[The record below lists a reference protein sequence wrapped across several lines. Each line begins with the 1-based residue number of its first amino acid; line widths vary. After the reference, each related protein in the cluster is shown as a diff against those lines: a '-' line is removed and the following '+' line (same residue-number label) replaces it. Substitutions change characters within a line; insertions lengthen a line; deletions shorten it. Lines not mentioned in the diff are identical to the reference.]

1 MNSNL
6 TVTDP
11 LAEQDVTIIVT
22 LAASDAP
29 LAERPLLLS
38 VGVAEQ
44 LPVVKTGAFAS
55 LVPMIEEAWTALGV
69 RAQVTGAAIEEETI
83 AEEQTTAPGTVA
95 TNVTT
100 NVTTAEPDY
109 HEASPPAPNSLSAPQ
124 PQAKNLSLF

>member
-1 MNSNL
+1 MNSKL

-11 LAEQDVTIIVT
+11 LAEQDVTIIIT

-44 LPVVKTGAFAS
+44 LPVVKTGAFTN
-55 LVPMIEEAWTALGV
+55 LMFLIEEAWTALGV
-69 RAQVTGAAIEEETI
+69 RAQAAGAAVEEETI
-83 AEEQTTAPGTVA
+83 AEEQTTAPDTVA
-95 TNVTT
+95 T
-100 NVTTAEPDY
+100 AGIDS
-109 HEASPPAPNSLSAPQ
+109 HEALLPSLNPMSAPQ

>member
-44 LPVVKTGAFAS
+44 LPVVKTGAFANLVS
-55 LVPMIEEAWTALGV
+55 LIEEAWTALGV
-69 RAQVTGAAIEEETI
+69 RSQVAGAAVEEETI
-83 AEEQTTAPGTVA
+83 AEEQTAVSDTVA
-95 TNVTT
+95 TADIDN
-100 NVTTAEPDY
+100 
-109 HEASPPAPNSLSAPQ
+109 HETSPPAPNPLSTPQ
-124 PQAKNLSLF
+124 PQAQNLSLF

>member
-44 LPVVKTGAFAS
+44 LPVVKTGAFAN
-55 LVPMIEEAWTALGV
+55 LVPMIEEAWTAMGV
-69 RAQVTGAAIEEETI
+69 RAQVAGAAIEEETI
-83 AEEQTTAPGTVA
+83 TEEQTAVSDTVA
-95 TNVTT
+95 
-100 NVTTAEPDY
+100 TAEPDN
-109 HEASPPAPNSLSAPQ
+109 HKTPPPAPNSLSAPQ

>member
-6 TVTDP
+6 TVIDP
-11 LAEQDVTIIVT
+11 LAEQDVTIIIT

-44 LPVVKTGAFAS
+44 LPVVKTGAFAN
-55 LVPMIEEAWTALGV
+55 LVPIIEEAWTALGV
-69 RAQVTGAAIEEETI
+69 RAQAAGAAIEEETI
-83 AEEQTTAPGTVA
+83 AEEQTTASDTVA
-95 TNVTT
+95 T

-109 HEASPPAPNSLSAPQ
+109 HEASPPAPNPLSAPQ

>member
-11 LAEQDVTIIVT
+11 LAEQDVTIIIT
-22 LAASDAP
+22 LAASDTN

-55 LVPMIEEAWTALGV
+55 LVLLIEEAWTALGV
-69 RAQVTGAAIEEETI
+69 RAQVAGAAVEEEPI
-83 AEEQTTAPGTVA
+83 AEEQTIAPDTEA

-100 NVTTAEPDY
+100 ADIDN
-109 HEASPPAPNSLSAPQ
+109 HETPPPAPNPLSAPQ

>member
-44 LPVVKTGAFAS
+44 LPVVKTGDFAS

-69 RAQVTGAAIEEETI
+69 RAQVAGAAVEEETI
-83 AEEQTTAPGTVA
+83 AEEQTTTPDTVA

-100 NVTTAEPDY
+100 ADIDN
-109 HEASPPAPNSLSAPQ
+109 HETPPPAPNSLSAPQ

>member
-1 MNSNL
+1 MNQLLN
-6 TVTDP
+6 VADP
-11 LAEQDVTIIVT
+11 LFNHDVTIIIT

-44 LPVVKTGAFAS
+44 LPVVKTGAFAN
-55 LVPMIEEAWTALGV
+55 LVPLIEEAWTALGV
-69 RAQVTGAAIEEETI
+69 RAQVAGAVIEEETI
-83 AEEQTTAPGTVA
+83 AEEQTAAPDTVA

-100 NVTTAEPDY
+100 ADTDN
-109 HEASPPAPNSLSAPQ
+109 HETPPPPPNPLSAPQ

>member
-11 LAEQDVTIIVT
+11 LAEQDVTIIIT

-44 LPVVKTGAFAS
+44 LPVVKTGAFANLVS
-55 LVPMIEEAWTALGV
+55 LIEEAWTALGV
-69 RAQVTGAAIEEETI
+69 RAQVAGAAIEEETI
-83 AEEQTTAPGTVA
+83 TEEQTVASDTVA
-95 TNVTT
+95 
-100 NVTTAEPDY
+100 TAEPDY

-124 PQAKNLSLF
+124 PQEKNLSLF

>member
-44 LPVVKTGAFAS
+44 LPVVKTGPFANLIS
-55 LVPMIEEAWTALGV
+55 LIEEAWTALGV
-69 RAQVTGAAIEEETI
+69 RAQVAEAAVEEETI
-83 AEEQTTAPGTVA
+83 AEEQTTAPDTVA

-100 NVTTAEPDY
+100 ADTDNLET
-109 HEASPPAPNSLSAPQ
+109 SPPAPNPLSAPQ
-124 PQAKNLSLF
+124 PRAKNLSLF

>member
-11 LAEQDVTIIVT
+11 LAEQDVTIIIT
-22 LAASDAP
+22 LAASDAL

-44 LPVVKTGAFAS
+44 LPVVKTGPFANLVS
-55 LVPMIEEAWTALGV
+55 LIEEAWTALGV
-69 RAQVTGAAIEEETI
+69 RAQVAGAAIEEETI
-83 AEEQTTAPGTVA
+83 AEEQTAAPNTVA

-100 NVTTAEPDY
+100 ADIDN
-109 HEASPPAPNSLSAPQ
+109 HETSPPAPNPLSAPQ

>member
-11 LAEQDVTIIVT
+11 LAEQDVTIIIT

-29 LAERPLLLS
+29 LTERPLLLS

-44 LPVVKTGAFAS
+44 LPVVKTGDFAS

-69 RAQVTGAAIEEETI
+69 RAQVAGAAVEEETI
-83 AEEQTTAPGTVA
+83 AEEQTVAPDIVA
-95 TNVTT
+95 TNVTM
-100 NVTTAEPDY
+100 AEPDN
-109 HEASPPAPNSLSAPQ
+109 HETSPPAPTPLSAPQ

>member
-11 LAEQDVTIIVT
+11 LAEQDVTIIIT

-29 LAERPLLLS
+29 LTERPLLLS

-44 LPVVKTGAFAS
+44 LPVVKTGAFANLVS
-55 LVPMIEEAWTALGV
+55 LIEEAWTALGV
-69 RAQVTGAAIEEETI
+69 RAQVAGAAIEEETI
-83 AEEQTTAPGTVA
+83 TEEQTVASDTVA
-95 TNVTT
+95 
-100 NVTTAEPDY
+100 TAEPDY

>member
-6 TVTDP
+6 TVTDS
-11 LAEQDVTIIVT
+11 LAEQDATIIIT
-22 LAASDAP
+22 LAASNAP

-55 LVPMIEEAWTALGV
+55 LVPMIEEAWTALGI
-69 RAQVTGAAIEEETI
+69 RAQAAGAAVEEETI
-83 AEEQTTAPGTVA
+83 AEEQTTAPDTVA
-95 TNVTT
+95 T

-109 HEASPPAPNSLSAPQ
+109 HEASPPAPNPLSAPQ

>member
-69 RAQVTGAAIEEETI
+69 RAQVAGAAVEEETI
-83 AEEQTTAPGTVA
+83 AEEQTIAPDTEA

-100 NVTTAEPDY
+100 ADIDN
-109 HEASPPAPNSLSAPQ
+109 HETPPPASNPLSARQ
-124 PQAKNLSLF
+124 PQAQNLSLF

>member
-69 RAQVTGAAIEEETI
+69 RAQVAGAAVEEETI
-83 AEEQTTAPGTVA
+83 AEEQTIAPDTEA

-100 NVTTAEPDY
+100 ADIDN
-109 HEASPPAPNSLSAPQ
+109 HETPQPASNPSSAPQ

>member
-44 LPVVKTGAFAS
+44 LPVVKTGPFAN
-55 LVPMIEEAWTALGV
+55 LVPLIEEAWSALGV
-69 RAQVTGAAIEEETI
+69 RAQMAGVAIEEETI
-83 AEEQTTAPGTVA
+83 AEEQTAASDTVA
-95 TNVTT
+95 
-100 NVTTAEPDY
+100 TAEPDN
-109 HEASPPAPNSLSAPQ
+109 HETSPSSPNSLSAPQ

>member
-11 LAEQDVTIIVT
+11 LAEQDVTIIIT

-55 LVPMIEEAWTALGV
+55 LVPMIEEVWTALGV
-69 RAQVTGAAIEEETI
+69 RAQAAGAAIEEETI
-83 AEEQTTAPGTVA
+83 AEEQTTASDTVA
-95 TNVTT
+95 T

-109 HEASPPAPNSLSAPQ
+109 HEASPPAPNPLSAPQ

>member
-1 MNSNL
+1 MTSNL

-11 LAEQDVTIIVT
+11 LAEQDVTIIIT
-22 LAASDAP
+22 LAASNAP

-38 VGVAEQ
+38 IGVAEQ

-69 RAQVTGAAIEEETI
+69 RAQAAGAAVEEETI
-83 AEEQTTAPGTVA
+83 AEEQTADTDAVA
-95 TNVTT
+95 TNVTM
-100 NVTTAEPDY
+100 AEPEN
-109 HEASPPAPNSLSAPQ
+109 HETSPPSSNPLSAPQ

>member
-69 RAQVTGAAIEEETI
+69 RAQVAGAAVEEETI
-83 AEEQTTAPGTVA
+83 AEEQTIAPDTEA
-95 TNVTT
+95 T
-100 NVTTAEPDY
+100 NVTTAEPEN
-109 HEASPPAPNSLSAPQ
+109 HETRPPASNPLSAPQ
-124 PQAKNLSLF
+124 PRAKNLSLF

>member
-11 LAEQDVTIIVT
+11 LVEQDVTIIIT
-22 LAASDAP
+22 LAASNVP

-44 LPVVKTGAFAS
+44 LPVVKTGPFANLMS
-55 LVPMIEEAWTALGV
+55 LIEEAWTALSV
-69 RAQVTGAAIEEETI
+69 RAQVAGAAIEEETI
-83 AEEQTTAPGTVA
+83 AEEQTAAPDTVA
-95 TNVTT
+95 M
-100 NVTTAEPDY
+100 D
-109 HEASPPAPNSLSAPQ
+109 SPETPPPPPNSLSAPQ

>member
-11 LAEQDVTIIVT
+11 LVEQDVTIIIT
-22 LAASDAP
+22 LAASNVP

-44 LPVVKTGAFAS
+44 LPVVKTGPFAN
-55 LVPMIEEAWTALGV
+55 LVPLIEEAWTALGV
-69 RAQVTGAAIEEETI
+69 RAQVAGAAIEEVTI
-83 AEEQTTAPGTVA
+83 AEEQTAAPDTVA

-100 NVTTAEPDY
+100 ADIDN
-109 HEASPPAPNSLSAPQ
+109 HETPPPASNPLSAPQ
-124 PQAKNLSLF
+124 PQAPNLSLF

>member
-6 TVTDP
+6 TVADP

-44 LPVVKTGAFAS
+44 LPVVKTGPYANLIS
-55 LVPMIEEAWTALGV
+55 LIEEAWTALGV
-69 RAQVTGAAIEEETI
+69 RAQVAGAAIEEETI
-83 AEEQTTAPGTVA
+83 AEEQTVASDTVA
-95 TNVTT
+95 
-100 NVTTAEPDY
+100 TAEPDN
-109 HEASPPAPNSLSAPQ
+109 HEASPPSPNPLSVPP
-124 PQAKNLSLF
+124 PQAPNLSLF